1 VWAWRAACVCW
12 LGNQWRAAGCVM
24 CVWAAVSFVIVLLAG
39 DGRVFTWGHNT
50 DGHLGL
56 GDKVNHL
63 TPTAAS
69 LPDEE
74 AVEELHCGNDY
85 FFARVGVCVCV
96 RVCVSLV

>member
-1 VWAWRAACVCW
+1 
-12 LGNQWRAAGCVM
+12 M